1 MCIGPTTVIT
11 CDTCAY
17 WRMDNIKVLRKLR
30 ARNEALVNI
39 KLERMCKL
47 ECAWGNLQ
55 KSRKKKKLSG

>member
-1 MCIGPTTVIT
+1 MCMGHTTVIT
-11 CDTCAY
+11 CDICAY

-47 ECAWGNLQ
+47 ECTWV
-55 KSRKKKKLSG
+55 KFTKITKKKLSG